1 MNNRSIALAIAA
13 LSTAQIT
20 TADAQSVYV
29 APGGVYIAS
38 GNVYVIPAPGNG
50 NGSYVEPIYDYGN
63 GYGEPEPYLAPVVA
77 APGSGYVVTPYGL
90 NGNGYG
96 YGNGNGNGYGYR
108 NGYGPPRPPAYHNGD
123 PVLSSYGSARV
134 PRPPA
139 AISYNGN
146 GIEDAKR
153 VSRSRAAS
161 QHPRI
166 ANRIAPDAIASD
178 TSDSSFIG
186 EWGVDVAQCHESPLT
201 ITARRAEAFG
211 AACVFRST
219 QRESSNVW
227 RLRAQCG
234 DHSERW
240 NANIRFSLSSDRLT
254 WSSERGTTTYRRC
267 PS

>member
-13 LSTAQIT
+13 LSTGHIT

-38 GNVYVIPAPGNG
+38 GPVYVIAAPSNG
-50 NGSYVEPIYDYGN
+50 NGSYIEPIYDNGN
-63 GYGEPEPYLAPVVA
+63 GYGYGNGVLEPSPYLAPVVA
-77 APGSGYVVTPYGL
+77 APGSGYVVTPYDL
-90 NGNGYG
+90 NGNGYA
-96 YGNGNGNGYGYR
+96 YGYR
-108 NGYGPPRPPAYHNGD
+108 NGYGPPRPPAYHTGD
-123 PVLSSYGSARV
+123 PVLSSYGLARV
-134 PRPPA
+134 PQLRA
-139 AISYNGN
+139 ANSYHGN
-146 GIEDAKR
+146 AIEDAKR
-153 VSRSRAAS
+153 VSRSRTVL
-161 QHPRI
+161 QHSRI
-166 ANRIAPDAIASD
+166 TNGVVSDAIASD
-178 TSDSSFIG
+178 ASDISFIG

-234 DHSERW
+234 DNSERW
-240 NANIRFSLSSDRLT
+240 NANIRFSLSSDKLT
-254 WSSERGTTTYRRC
+254 WSSERGTTIYRRC